1 MGSSKSTFGCFLF
14 GYKYRM
20 PMKINYSGLFPVK
33 HEAPVGNPDGYYTN
47 QKPKKK
53 QLNTVQKQPKR

>member
-1 MGSSKSTFGCFLF
+1 
-14 GYKYRM
+14 M

-33 HEAPVGNPDGYYTN
+33 HEAPIGNPDGYYIK

-53 QLNTVQKQPKR
+53 QSKPVQKQPKR